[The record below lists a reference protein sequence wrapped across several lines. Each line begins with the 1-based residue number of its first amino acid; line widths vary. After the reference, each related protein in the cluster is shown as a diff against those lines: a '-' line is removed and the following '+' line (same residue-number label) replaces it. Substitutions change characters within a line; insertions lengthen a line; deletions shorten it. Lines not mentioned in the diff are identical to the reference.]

1 MSLRWDAILGGFAIF
16 MFGIDLMGDSLKA
29 ASGDK
34 LREYID
40 RFTSKPIYAIIVGII
55 ITIIMQSSSAS
66 TAITIGL
73 VRAGLMNLEQAAG
86 IVMGANI
93 GTTITSF
100 LFSLS
105 IDDYALYF
113 CFIGFIVRLFA
124 KSNRLKFIGTG
135 FIGFGMIFWGL
146 SSMGDALAEI
156 KDMPFFVEFAEK
168 MSSNA
173 FLSLF
178 AGTALTALVQAS
190 SATISAVQ
198 TMYQSGALTLM
209 AVLPFVYGANIGTTV
224 TGILAAIGGST
235 AAKRTAGI
243 HTLFNIVGTTI
254 GMILLVPY
262 AGLINTLTDM
272 FHLNGMMQI
281 SVAHIL
287 FNSLTTVVFFPFLK
301 QMCALVEKVIPGED
315 THPVMINTDALDE
328 SLASSFPSGALEA
341 ADSVIQGMF
350 DAVKENVNV
359 TRNFLSGKEKE
370 PETIFQ
376 NEATINDLD
385 KKITNYLLLVSG
397 NENINADDRTHLAAD
412 LETVKNLER
421 IGDLSINIV
430 EFVKMIHDDGADLS
444 EAANKE
450 CARMFDA
457 VEQILDGTKDVHRT
471 KSQDT
476 FEQVEAVE
484 QSLDRYEKDAMT
496 AHFQRMR
503 NKECT
508 SAVANSVYC
517 DILSNLERMGD
528 HSINIAESSLGMD
541 HHGK

>member
-1 MSLRWDAILGGFAIF
+1 MSLRWDAILGGFAVF

-34 LREYID
+34 LRDYID
-40 RFTSKPIYAIIVGII
+40 RFTSKPLYAIIVGII

-113 CFIGFIVRLFA
+113 IFIGFMIRLFS
-124 KSNRLKFIGTG
+124 KSNKVKFIGTG

-168 MSSNA
+168 MSSNP

-243 HTLFNIVGTTI
+243 HTLFNIVGTTA

-262 AGLINTLTDM
+262 CHLIEWLTQLWN
-272 FHLNGMMQI
+272 LNGMMQI
-281 SVAHIL
+281 SVSHIL
-287 FNSLTTVVFFPFLK
+287 FNSITTIIFFPFLK
-301 QMCALVEKVIPGED
+301 QMCALIEKVIPGED
-315 THPVMINTDALDE
+315 PHPVMINTDALDE
-328 SLASSFPSGALEA
+328 SLAVSFPSGALEA

-350 DAVKENVNV
+350 DAVKENIKA
-359 TRNFLSGKEKE
+359 TRNFLLGKEKE
-370 PETIFQ
+370 SETIYQ
-376 NEATINDLD
+376 NEAVVNDLD
-385 KKITNYLLLVSG
+385 KKITNYLLLVSE
-397 NENINADDRTHLAAD
+397 NENVNVEDRTHIAAD
-412 LETVKNLER
+412 LESVKNLER
-421 IGDLSINIV
+421 IGDLAINIV
-430 EFVKMIHDDGADLS
+430 EFMKMIQNDGGELS
-444 EAANKE
+444 TAALKE
-450 CARMFDA
+450 CALMFDA
-457 VEQILDGTKDVHRT
+457 VDQIMEGTKEIH
-471 KSQDT
+471 KSKDQAT
-476 FEQVEAVE
+476 FKHVEEIEQN
-484 QSLDRYEKDAMT
+484 LDHFEKEAMT
-496 AHFQRMR
+496 AHFQRLR
-503 NKECT
+503 NKECG
-508 SAVANSVYC
+508 SAVASSVYC

-528 HSINIAESSLGMD
+528 HSINIAESSLGLD
-541 HHGK
+541 HHG